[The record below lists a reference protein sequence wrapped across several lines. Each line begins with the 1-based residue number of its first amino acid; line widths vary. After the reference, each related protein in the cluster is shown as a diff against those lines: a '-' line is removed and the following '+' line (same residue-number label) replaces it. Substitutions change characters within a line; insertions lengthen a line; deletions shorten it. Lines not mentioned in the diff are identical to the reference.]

1 MFILDRDKSLKV
13 INNKLEDKV
22 IKAIYTYYLINNFIT

>member
-1 MFILDRDKSLKV
+1 MFLLNCDKGLRAA
-13 INNKLEDKV
+13 NNKLENKV